1 MVASET
7 IDALLRD
14 ATEGGRI
21 PGVVAAAAAPAG
33 LFYQGAAGV
42 RMLGR
47 SEPMTAD
54 TVFAIASMTKAVTAV
69 AAMQLVEQGKLALD
83 QPAGDVVDGLRAP
96 MVLEGFDEDGS
107 ARLRPA
113 RRPVTLRHLLTHTSG
128 FSYDTWNLVLRRY
141 AEQTGVPM
149 PRTGMLASLNA
160 PLLFDPGERWEYSIS
175 IDWAGRMVEAVSRER
190 LDRYFHNHIFG
201 PLGMDDTGYTPTP
214 EQQARLAA
222 MHRRKQDGSLEPLP
236 AEERPEPEFF
246 IGGGGLYST
255 AGDYLVFLRML
266 LAGGALSGERILRP
280 ETVALMGENHIGDLL
295 VQPLR
300 TAMPDLS
307 NDVELFPGMAKKWGL
322 SFLINTED
330 SLNGRSAGSLAWAGL
345 YNTYYWLDP
354 KRQVAG
360 VLMAQI
366 LPFGD
371 TAVLDLFAHFE
382 RAVYEGLY

>member
-1 MVASET
+1 MAASET

-14 ATEGGRI
+14 ATGGGRI
-21 PGVVAAAAAPAG
+21 PGVVAGAETLAG
-33 LFYQGAAGV
+33 VFHQGAAGV

-47 SEPMTAD
+47 PEPMTAD

-69 AAMQLVEQGKLALD
+69 AAMQLVEQSKLALD
-83 QPAGDVVDGLRAP
+83 QPAGDVVDGLKAP

-113 RRPVTLRHLLTHTSG
+113 RRPITLRHLLTHTSG

-149 PRTGMLASLNA
+149 PRTGMLASLGA
-160 PLLFDPGERWEYSIS
+160 PLVFDPGERWEYSIG
-175 IDWAGRMVEAVSRER
+175 IDWAGRMVEAATGER
-190 LDRYFHNHIFG
+190 LDRYFQNHIFG
-201 PLGMDDTGYTPTP
+201 PLGMDDTGYKPTP
-214 EQQARLAA
+214 EQQSRLAA

-236 AEERPEPEFF
+236 VEERPEPEFF

-280 ETVALMGENHIGDLL
+280 ETVALMGENQIGDLL

-307 NDVELFPGMAKKWGL
+307 NDVELFPGMPKKWGL
-322 SFLINTED
+322 SFLINTEAWP
-330 SLNGRSAGSLAWAGL
+330 NGRSAGSLAWAGL
-345 YNTYYWLDP
+345 YTNGP
-354 KRQVAG
+354 AG
-360 VLMAQI
+360 
-366 LPFGD
+366 
-371 TAVLDLFAHFE
+371 
-382 RAVYEGLY
+382 